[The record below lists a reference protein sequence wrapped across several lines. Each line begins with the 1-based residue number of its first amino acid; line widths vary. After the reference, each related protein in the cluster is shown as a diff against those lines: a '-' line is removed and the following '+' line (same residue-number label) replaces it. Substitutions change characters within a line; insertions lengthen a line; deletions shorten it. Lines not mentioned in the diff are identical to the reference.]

1 MPPEVGW
8 ALPDTQLL
16 LASASMARQQM
27 LANAGLHFAA
37 QPAHIDEDAV
47 RQGAG
52 AEGLPL
58 PEIAILLAELKA
70 EAISAR
76 HPDALVIGCD
86 QLLICEGEMF
96 AKPADRTAAARQLAR
111 LSGRH
116 HELATAVVLL
126 RQGQRLWQHLAR
138 PQLTM
143 RALDPQLIEAYLDQ
157 IGDAALDSPGC
168 YQIEG
173 PGAQLMQKIS
183 GDWFSILGLPL
194 LELLAQLREYGLAPQ
209 VQQAV

>member
-1 MPPEVGW
+1 MPPEAGW

-16 LASASMARQQM
+16 LASASSTRQQM
-27 LANAGLHFAA
+27 LANAGLQFVAR
-37 QPAHIDEDAV
+37 PAPIDEEAV
-47 RQGAG
+47 RAG
-52 AEGLPL
+52 AAAEGMPL
-58 PEIAILLAELKA
+58 PEIAVLLAELKA
-70 EAISAR
+70 EAMSAR
-76 HPDALVIGCD
+76 YPDALVIGCD

-96 AKPADRTAAARQLAR
+96 AKPASRPAAARQLAQ
-111 LSGRH
+111 LAGRT

-126 RQGQRLWQHLAR
+126 KQGKRLWHHLAR
-138 PQLTM
+138 PQLVLCPLGPD
-143 RALDPQLIEAYLDQ
+143 RIEAYLDQ
-157 IGDAALDSPGC
+157 AGDGALGSPGC

-209 VQQAV
+209 PRQAE

>member
-1 MPPEVGW
+1 MPPEAGW
-8 ALPDTQLL
+8 ALPDTQIL
-16 LASASMARQQM
+16 LASASPTRQQM
-27 LANAGLHFAA
+27 LANAGLIFAA
-37 QPAHIDEDAV
+37 RPAHIDEEAV
-47 RQGAG
+47 RAGAA

-58 PEIAILLAELKA
+58 PEIAVLLAELKA

-86 QLLICEGEMF
+86 QLLICAGEMF
-96 AKPADRTAAARQLAR
+96 AKPADRASAARQLAQ
-111 LSGRH
+111 LSGRE

-126 RQGQRLWQHLAR
+126 KQGKRLWHHLAR
-138 PQLTM
+138 PQLVL
-143 RALDPQLIEAYLDQ
+143 RALGPDLIEAYLDQ
-157 IGDAALDSPGC
+157 AGEAALGSPGC

-209 VQQAV
+209 PRRAG